1 MSIEIYPDDDNTLP
15 YQVFLNLENEHYY
28 AQAIQLA
35 QLFAHDVDDNGQLDM
50 AKAVKKAQS
59 QPDLAIVATNNMT
72 LKKSFDTLSAL
83 TTTLSNQ
90 LKIEGVLGISHDT
103 YIQNILSHA
112 FCDLETQKDKPWF
125 HVNTLPQAG
134 HQVTSYSYSLFI
146 VSQGE
151 ETGAMMAAGP
161 LIINVTP
168 NTAIAD
174 IFSTKNWRLT
184 LQKEEITIEIKGF
197 QIVTPLG

>member
-15 YQVFLNLENEHYY
+15 YQVFLNLQDERYY
-28 AQAIQLA
+28 AQAIRLA
-35 QLFAHDVDDNGQLDM
+35 QLFVHDVDDKGQLDM
-50 AKAVKKAQS
+50 AKAVKQAQS

-83 TTTLSNQ
+83 TTALSEQ
-90 LKIEGVLGISHDT
+90 LKIEGVLGISQDS

-112 FCDLETQKDKPWF
+112 FCDLDTQKDKPWF
-125 HVNTLPQAG
+125 HINTHPTAN

-146 VSQGE
+146 VTQGE

-161 LIINVTP
+161 LIITVAP
-168 NTAIAD
+168 STAITD
-174 IFSTKNWRLT
+174 IFSTKDWRLT
-184 LQKEEITIEIKGF
+184 LKKEEITISIKGF
-197 QIVTPLG
+197 QIVAPLE

>member
-35 QLFAHDVDDNGQLDM
+35 QLFAHDVDDNGQLDL
-50 AKAVKKAQS
+50 AKAVKKAQA
-59 QPDLAIVATNNMT
+59 QPDLAIIATNNMT

>member
-35 QLFAHDVDDNGQLDM
+35 QLFAHDVDDKGQLDL
-50 AKAVKKAQS
+50 AKAVKKAQA

-125 HVNTLPQAG
+125 HINTLPHAG

-161 LIINVTP
+161 LVINVTP